1 MDIKQ
6 LKYFIGIAEE
16 GNITRAA
23 EKLHI
28 AQPHLSNQLKLLED
42 ELSVTLVKRN
52 TRSIKLTNAGEMLLH
67 RAKQMLELKER
78 TIKELRDF
86 NEGLQGTLS
95 IGAISSAGD
104 ILLPNWIYNFHKK
117 YKNINFHV
125 RECDTHE
132 ILELLNNGLIEI
144 GIIRTPLNSEL
155 YESISLPEEPMIAA
169 ASENLFWY
177 NEPKFIDM
185 SELQNKPL
193 LIHRRYEKMIIE
205 ACEQSGFQPRVLGK
219 IEDTRTILLW
229 AKTGMGVAIIPKDWI
244 GIIPNINLKYAQIKE
259 SRLKTKTAIVWK
271 KGGYLSV
278 AAKHFLKDCRYFIS
292 EV

>member
-278 AAKHFLKDCRYFIS
+278 AAKHFLEDCRYFIS

>member
-42 ELSVTLVKRN
+42 ELSVTLIKRN

-278 AAKHFLKDCRYFIS
+278 AAKHFLEDCRYFIS